1 MQVSSPST
9 VPTDLPSSDERFSDV
24 LDLVAA
30 AVTITLVAVV
40 ASGRGGVPRIV
51 LALGFAFFVPG
62 RAIITNWPK
71 LARWSQVS
79 GAIVLSLV
87 VLALVA
93 MVSLWAHAWNPLR
106 LLYGEAALCLVGLA
120 ARQFWRW
127 LPRER
132 RQQAAPVQEVTPVQ
146 EMRPVPE
153 VTPVPEGASLVAL
166 FDAALSDARFSDVE
180 FSDTKFSD
188 TDVSDAANSDD
199 TITEVFTAW
208 SDDMEPD
215 G

>member
-30 AVTITLVAVV
+30 AVTIALVGVV
-40 ASGRGGVPRIV
+40 ASGRGGVPRII

-62 RAIITNWPK
+62 RVIITNWPR

-79 GAIVLSLV
+79 GAIALSLV

-93 MVSLWAHAWNPLR
+93 MVSLWAHAWDPLR

-120 ARQFWRW
+120 AHQLWRW
-127 LPRER
+127 SPRAPREER
-132 RQQAAPVQEVTPVQ
+132 EEVAPAL
-146 EMRPVPE
+146 
-153 VTPVPEGASLVAL
+153 EGASLVAL
-166 FDAALSDARFSDVE
+166 FDAALSKARFSDAE
-180 FSDTKFSD
+180 FSEAKFSD
-188 TDVSDAANSDD
+188 PEFSDAANSDD
-199 TITEVFTAW
+199 TVTEVFTAW
-208 SDDMEPD
+208 SDDAESD
-215 G
+215 D